1 MITKDYSAFFKE
13 LAKNNEKAWF
23 HANKKRYET
32 HVKMPFLALLEQLL
46 DTLIQWDC
54 RMVPDPKK
62 AVFRINRDIRFSK
75 DKSPYNTIMKAGFSP
90 GGRKSELPG
99 YYLGIDADQVH
110 VGGGLFMA
118 SPEVLKKVRFSI
130 AENIKGLENLVEDKN
145 FKTTFGPLQGE
156 KSKRLDKSLLAA
168 AEKSD
173 LIYHKQFYVFTKFPL
188 SDFYGSTKLF
198 DEVRK
203 HFELVRPLNHYFDHV
218 FQQQTQ

>member
-1 MITKDYSAFFKE
+1 MITKEYSSFFKE

-32 HVKMPFLALLEQLL
+32 HVKMPFLGLLEQLL
-46 DTLIQWDC
+46 ETLIQWDD

-90 GGRKSELPG
+90 GGRKSEYPG

-118 SPEVLKKVRFSI
+118 SPEVLKKVRLSI
-130 AENIKGLENLVEDKN
+130 AENIEGLVGLVEDKN
-145 FKTTFGPLQGE
+145 FKSTFGTLQGE
-156 KSKRLDKSLLAA
+156 KSKRLDKSLMVAA
-168 AEKSD
+168 QKSD
-173 LIYHKQFYVFTKFPL
+173 LIYHKQFYVFTQFPL
-188 SDFYGSTKLF
+188 SNLYGSAQLF
-198 DEVRK
+198 DEVLNR
-203 HFELVRPLNHYFDHV
+203 FELARPLNHYLNDIL
-218 FQQQTQ
+218 QQQTQ

>member
-1 MITKDYSAFFKE
+1 MITKEYSSFFKE
-13 LAKNNEKAWF
+13 LAKNNEKTWF

-32 HVKMPFLALLEQLL
+32 SVKMPFLGLLEQLL
-46 DTLIQWDC
+46 DTLIQWDD

-90 GGRKSELPG
+90 GGRKSEFPG
-99 YYLGIDADQVH
+99 YYLGIDAEQVH

-118 SPEVLKKVRFSI
+118 SPEVLKKVRSSI
-130 AENIKGLENLVEDKN
+130 AENIEGLVSLVEDKN
-145 FKTTFGPLQGE
+145 FKSTFGSLQGE

-173 LIYHKQFYVFTKFPL
+173 LIYHKQFYVFTQFPMAK
-188 SDFYGSTKLF
+188 FYGSTQLF
-198 DEVRK
+198 DEVIR
-203 HFELVRPLNHYFDHV
+203 HFTLVKPLNQYLDDIL
-218 FQQQTQ
+218 QQQTQ